1 VSQDIGNTT
10 RLESRECRRPAWSLL
25 LLSSRAGSPRDCP
38 QLQGVAGLGE
48 PAGHPYRSE
57 GEAAF
62 EPRSRRPHRQPT
74 AIPLATAELVIRLR
88 RELTRQGLDA
98 GALMRTGDAVVL
110 AVQVSVGSGACAGS
124 TMSATVRGGWRTVWP
139 TANGVT
145 ACSRTFSALSPF
157 RKRC

>member
-1 VSQDIGNTT
+1 VSKARLVITAVVVQGRGVRETARSYKVSPGWVSRLVT
-10 RLESRECRRPAWSLL
+10 R
-25 LLSSRAGSPRDCP
+25 
-38 QLQGVAGLGE
+38 
-48 PAGHPYRSE
+48 YRSE

-62 EPRSRRPHRQPT
+62 EPLSRRPHRQPT

-98 GALMRTGDAVVL
+98 GTLMRTGDAVVL